1 MMLKEVKDGP
11 HIQGASPQSKGQ
23 GPRENSLVS
32 SPPLCLLGGLLCA
45 LPVLDSGIS
54 LERQL
59 YPQASGTGVRR
70 ELEGYLER
78 YWGGV
83 CSPVPESV
91 SRRMPGRYAQ

>member
-11 HIQGASPQSKGQ
+11 HVQGASPQRKGQ

-54 LERQL
+54 LE
-59 YPQASGTGVRR
+59 TGVPSGLRHR
-70 ELEGYLER
+70 GQEGA
-78 YWGGV
+78 GGI
-83 CSPVPESV
+83 
-91 SRRMPGRYAQ
+91 PGRVLRRGLRPCA